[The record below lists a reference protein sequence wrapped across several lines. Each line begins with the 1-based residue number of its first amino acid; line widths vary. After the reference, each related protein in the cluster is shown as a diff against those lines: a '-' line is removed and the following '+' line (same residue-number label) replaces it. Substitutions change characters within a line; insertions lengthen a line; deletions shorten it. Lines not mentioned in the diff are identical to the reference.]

1 MSVVVLFT
9 STLCCVLQLNVSLLT
24 AKSKFNDQLFVN
36 KNTQSPNILKFH
48 PYEPHLSVVSKSSVR
63 WLAMP
68 TVWCLRCYSWCHL
81 YSIWDL
87 EQGSKLHSFNI
98 DGKVGVKITAM
109 DYINPHDITFLL
121 TGSGIYNSVMLR
133 NFKLW
138 VCHLYHTDDGVVRV
152 WRNYTDPTHKPQ
164 LVATWRAIH
173 NILPTNKSKPYK
185 CLLILRHLYYCEDL
199 YYQYC
204 LLLLAVLRVSCD
216 VNAHD

>member
-1 MSVVVLFT
+1 
-9 STLCCVLQLNVSLLT
+9 
-24 AKSKFNDQLFVN
+24 
-36 KNTQSPNILKFH
+36 
-48 PYEPHLSVVSKSSVR
+48 
-63 WLAMP
+63 
-68 TVWCLRCYSWCHL
+68 
-81 YSIWDL
+81 
-87 EQGSKLHSFNI
+87 
-98 DGKVGVKITAM
+98 M

-185 CLLILRHLYYCEDL
+185 CLLILRNLYYCEHL
-199 YYQYC
+199 HYQYC